1 MSKSEG
7 QNKAL
12 SIAKE
17 KLHEIDLNERLKLL
31 GFTGFQNKTMCFKL
45 FDNQVIFDEES
56 LHLFK
61 ADSNEQ
67 LRSDDAILF
76 FHYLNYGAPVIQS
89 EQYISF
95 RELAGG
101 LFYWESFLA
110 RSVVPLVKRIGND
123 LDLLK
128 KNLMRFAWE
137 RQKGGDFVAKIH
149 AIGNINILL
158 TYQLGDDEFPAAGNI
173 LFSEPIRKIY
183 SAEDVAVMAGRICF
197 GLL

>member
-12 SIAKE
+12 TIAKD
-17 KLHEIDLNERLKLL
+17 KLRDIDLNERLKLL
-31 GFTGFQNKTMCFKL
+31 GFKGFQNKTMCFKL

-56 LHLFK
+56 LHLIK
-61 ADSNEQ
+61 ADSNEH

-76 FHYLNYGAPVIQS
+76 FHYLNYVAPVIKS
-89 EQYISF
+89 DQYISF
-95 RELAGG
+95 RELPGG
-101 LFYWESFLA
+101 LFYWDSFQA

-123 LDLLK
+123 LAMLK
-128 KNLMRFAWE
+128 KNLARFDWE
-137 RQKGGDFVAKIH
+137 PKKGGDFGAKIH
-149 AIGNINILL
+149 AVGNINLL
-158 TYQLGDDEFPAAGNI
+158 LNYQLGDDEFPPAANI

-183 SAEDVAVMAGRICF
+183 SAEDVAVMAGRICI